1 MIYYIYQYSITFY
14 PAIIAI
20 IASVP
25 GFTALQI
32 LQPCSRSDGRAEPA
46 QYFIYLYYIMHNTT
60 AILYAVDYAILIN
73 HKKIKNISK
82 KGLTIVT
89 TYVII
94 ESQQRQS
101 NNASPLHFNCSIEKR
116 KTNFRR
122 SKVMTKT
129 LLTIGLNDKDT
140 ERQEITTGEAKNTI
154 AKILLNQYNI
164 FAFTMFECSGVY
176 KMESTGNIVFENSIR
191 VEIATDDELT
201 AADAIIATL
210 KTELN
215 QESIMME
222 KETKEIFFK

>member
-1 MIYYIYQYSITFY
+1 
-14 PAIIAI
+14 
-20 IASVP
+20 
-25 GFTALQI
+25 
-32 LQPCSRSDGRAEPA
+32 
-46 QYFIYLYYIMHNTT
+46 
-60 AILYAVDYAILIN
+60 
-73 HKKIKNISK
+73 
-82 KGLTIVT
+82 
-89 TYVII
+89 
-94 ESQQRQS
+94 
-101 NNASPLHFNCSIEKR
+101 
-116 KTNFRR
+116 
-122 SKVMTKT
+122 MTKT